1 MIHQYL
7 HLTKRVL
14 LSNVKRLA
22 SPYKLTF
29 AITYRCNSRC
39 KTCNI
44 WKRKVTNELSKDE
57 IKCFFQNS
65 NDFHWI
71 DLTGGEPSLRKDFVD
86 ICEAIHRRSK
96 NLVLLHFPTN
106 GYLTDKIV
114 NDVKEI
120 RKMGSS
126 YKIAI
131 TVSTDGDE
139 RLNDEIRG
147 VKGAWKRQIET
158 FIRLREIEN
167 VITVLGMTLS
177 PLNFD
182 KFEMT
187 FNSVKNVLPWVTVK
201 DFHISLMNYSDIFYD
216 NMDQKNLISDPIER
230 KKVVEGI
237 IQSTELY
244 TRMMGIPENPR
255 SLLEHLF
262 LKRAKGY
269 FRTGKTPLPCHA
281 LKSSCF
287 IDPTGQVYPCITF
300 DQPLGNL
307 RDHNYELEKIWNS
320 ESAKRL
326 QKKIWNLKCPQCWT
340 GCDGYQ
346 TIMGNLIHLFR
357 NNSSRVTVQGVAR
370 FLERLG
376 RNP

>member
-7 HLTKRVL
+7 NLTRRVL
-14 LSNVKRLA
+14 LSNLGRLSA
-22 SPYKLTF
+22 PYKLTF
-29 AITYRCNSRC
+29 AVTYRCNSRC

-44 WKRKVTNELSKDE
+44 WKRKPADELSTEE
-57 IKCFFQNS
+57 IEQFFRNS
-65 NDFHWI
+65 DGFSWI
-71 DLTGGEPSLRKDFVD
+71 DLTGGEPSLRKDFVG
-86 ICEAIHRRSK
+86 ICEAIHRHSK
-96 NLVLLHFPTN
+96 NLLLLHFPTN
-106 GYLTDKIV
+106 GYLTNKIV
-114 NDVKEI
+114 NDVEEI
-120 RKMGSS
+120 RRMASS
-126 YKIAI
+126 YRIVI

-147 VKGAWKRQIET
+147 IKGAWRSQIET
-158 FIRLREIEN
+158 FAKLREMKD
-167 VITVLGMTLS
+167 VITVFGMTLS

-182 KFEMT
+182 KFAAT
-187 FNSVKNVLPWVTVK
+187 LDSVKDVLPWVTPK

-216 NMDQKNLISDPIER
+216 NMDQKRLIRDPLQR

-244 TRMMGIPENPR
+244 TRMIGIPRDPR
-255 SLLEHLF
+255 ALLEHLF

-300 DQPLGNL
+300 NRPLGNL
-307 RDHNYELEKIWNS
+307 RDHDYDLGKIWRS
-320 ESAKRL
+320 EAAKRL
-326 QKKIWNLKCPQCWT
+326 QRRIWHLKCPQCWT

-346 TIMGNLIHLFR
+346 TIMGNLIRLF
-357 NNSSRVTVQGVAR
+357 NTSKHQDGLNGTTG
-370 FLERLG
+370 
-376 RNP
+376 